1 MTNKIE
7 QLKMNN
13 RGMTMSEVLV
23 GFVVLM
29 IFMGGLSG
37 IISFS
42 SKMLMESVDIYKAEL
57 KLEEEVY
64 KNASSS
70 IRKEMSGTLVLKR
83 DGKDINLSHMKL
95 YYIDSNDITDC
106 DLNVAIYAFDSDN

>member
-1 MTNKIE
+1 MINRIK
-7 QLKMNN
+7 QFKLNN
-13 RGMTMSEVLV
+13 HGMTMSEVLV

-64 KNASSS
+64 KKASASV
-70 IRKEMSGTLVLKR
+70 RKEMPGTLTLKR
-83 DGKDINLSHMKL
+83 DSKDINLTHMKL
-95 YYIDSNDITDC
+95 YYIDSNDVTDC